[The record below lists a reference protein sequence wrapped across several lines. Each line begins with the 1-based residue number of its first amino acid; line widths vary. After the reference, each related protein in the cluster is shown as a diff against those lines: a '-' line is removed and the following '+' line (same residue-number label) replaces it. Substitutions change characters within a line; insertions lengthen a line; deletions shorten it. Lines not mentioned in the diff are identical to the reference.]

1 MRWRDPTFL
10 LLTAGG
16 SVSAFLYVR
25 HRDVASLLAG
35 FGSIDPDKGF
45 IATYPYLSLL
55 LFGIYAVVAV
65 GVFRKRSGMSWLCL
79 IVGFA
84 VLFRLILVFSP
95 LALSSDLYRYI
106 WDGRVQTNG
115 LNPYL
120 YPPTAEELTT
130 LRDTEIFPHINR
142 PQVPTIYPPA
152 AQMFFALIY
161 AIFPDSISGMKTVMV
176 LGDFA
181 TMLLL
186 IRLLHKSGHDANR
199 VLVYA
204 WSPLVIFELA
214 GSGHVEA
221 LVLPFILLA
230 LLARMHGKPM
240 LVGAALGI
248 ATLLKLYPVVLFPAL
263 YRKRETSCLC
273 AFGITLL
280 LGYLPYVSGA
290 GSKVLGFLPMY
301 FGAQE
306 DFNVGLR
313 YFLTAILALCT
324 SSPRLIAML
333 LLTAGLLAVAL
344 VVSREED
351 FVRRMYVMAAAYVL
365 LLPTSFHPWYL
376 VWLVPFLCFYPAWGW
391 LYLSGTISLSY
402 LKYVQEP
409 QVLPLGIRLLE
420 FLPCYALLTAQ
431 AVWRRYTAGMGTG
444 GMAIAME
451 NS

>member
-1 MRWRDPTFL
+1 MRWRDPAFL
-10 LLTAGG
+10 LLTAAG
-16 SVSAFLYVR
+16 SVSAFLYLR
-25 HRDVASLLAG
+25 QGDLASLLTG
-35 FGSIDPDKGF
+35 FGFAAPDQGF
-45 IATYPYLSLL
+45 IVAYPYLYL
-55 LFGIYAVVAV
+55 LFFAIYAVAVVAV
-65 GVFRKRSGMSWLCL
+65 FRRRAEVSWLPL
-79 IVGFA
+79 ILGFA
-84 VLFRLILVFSP
+84 LLFRLMLVFSSVT
-95 LALSSDLYRYI
+95 LSSDLYRYI
-106 WDGRVQTNG
+106 WDGRVQANG
-115 LNPYL
+115 LNPYR
-120 YPPTAEELTT
+120 YPPAAEELTP
-130 LRDTEIFPHINR
+130 LRDMEIFPHINR
-142 PQVPTIYPPA
+142 PQAPTIYPPG

-161 AIFPDSISGMKTVMV
+161 AVFPDSISGMKTVMV

-181 TMLLL
+181 TMLLI
-186 IRLLHKSGHDANR
+186 IRLLQKSGRDVNK

-230 LLARMHGKPM
+230 LLARMHGKSV

-248 ATLLKLYPVVLFPAL
+248 ATLLKLYPLVLFPAL
-263 YRKRETSCLC
+263 YRRREPSFPL
-273 AFGITLL
+273 AFATTLF
-280 LGYLPYVSGA
+280 LGYLPYFAGA
-290 GSKVLGFLPMY
+290 GSKVIGFLPTY
-301 FGAQE
+301 FGPPE

-333 LLTAGLLAVAL
+333 LLTAGLLVVAL
-344 VVSREED
+344 LVSREQD
-351 FVRRMYVMAAAYVL
+351 FSRRMYGMAAAYLL
-365 LLPTSFHPWYL
+365 LLPTSLHPWYL

-391 LYLSGTISLSY
+391 FYLSGTLPLSY

-431 AVWRRYTAGMGTG
+431 AVWRRYTAGTETG
-444 GMAIAME
+444 GMPIAME